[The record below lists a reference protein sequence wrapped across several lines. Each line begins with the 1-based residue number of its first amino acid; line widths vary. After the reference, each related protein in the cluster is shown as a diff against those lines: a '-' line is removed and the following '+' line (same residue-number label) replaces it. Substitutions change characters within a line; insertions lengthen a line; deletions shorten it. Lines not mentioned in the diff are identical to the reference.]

1 MFRIRRVYDDIT
13 PANQDAI
20 AEVLAI
26 LKEQFPL
33 LSRRDLKKL
42 PEQLRNPL
50 KYQFRAILFVAE
62 GSKGKIDGFALLFH
76 APSLN
81 FCYLDYL
88 SAAKQMTGG
97 GIGGALYERVREEA
111 LDLGTIGLF
120 FECLPDN
127 PNLSRDPV
135 IRKQNIARLR
145 FYERYGATPI
155 INTAYETPLR
165 PGDDNPPYLVYD
177 DLGQDIEL
185 SNEQA
190 KEIIRAILERK
201 YKGIVPK
208 DYVEMVVDSVKDDPV
223 RLRKPRYVR
232 KPSIPVPRITPIDKR
247 IRLVINDRHGIHHV
261 EERGYVE
268 SPVRIDAI
276 MEELNKVDLFQR
288 IPVRHYSEKNITAV
302 HDYGFVEYISNVCSK
317 LDEGTA
323 IYPYV
328 FPVRNRARPP
338 KDLPIRAGYYC
349 IDTFTPLT
357 GNAYL
362 AAKRAVDSA
371 ITAAKQLLQ
380 GYRIA
385 YALVRPPG
393 HHAEPANFGGFCYF
407 NSAAVAANI
416 LSRYGKVTMLDV
428 DYHHGNGQQ
437 EIFYERD
444 DVLTISIHGHPSFA
458 YPYFSGFRGEK
469 GKGAGRGFNVN
480 YPLPEIIKN
489 ERYHQTVAEALRR
502 IKRYKPNFVVIPLGL
517 DTAKEDPTGTWT
529 LEAYD
534 FESIGNAIGSLQ
546 RPTLVVQEGGYDTR
560 VLGTNALHFFKG
572 LWSAAYSR

>member
-20 AEVLAI
+20 TEVLAI

-33 LSRRDLKKL
+33 LSRWDIKKL

-62 GSKGKIDGFALLFH
+62 GAKGKIDGFALLFH

-111 LDLGTIGLF
+111 LDLETLGLF
-120 FECLPDN
+120 YECLPDD
-127 PNLSRDPV
+127 PELSRDPA

-145 FYERYGATPI
+145 FYERYGARPI
-155 INTAYETPLR
+155 INTAYETPLK

-177 DLGQDIEL
+177 NLGQDIEL
-185 SNEQA
+185 SNSQA
-190 KEIIRAILERK
+190 KTIIRAILERK
-201 YKGIVPK
+201 YKGVVPK

-232 KPSIPVPRITPIDKR
+232 KPSIRVPRVTPIDKR
-247 IRLVINDRHGIHHV
+247 IRLVINDRHGIHHI

-302 HDYGFVEYISNVCSK
+302 HDYEFVEYLSTVCSK

-328 FPVRNRARPP
+328 FPIRNRTKPP

-357 GNAYL
+357 GNAFL
-362 AAKRAVDSA
+362 AAKRAVDSS

-380 GYRIA
+380 GYRLA
-385 YALVRPPG
+385 YALIRPPG
-393 HHAEPANFGGFCYF
+393 HHAEPASFGGFCYF
-407 NSAAVAANI
+407 NSSAIAANI
-416 LSRYGKVTMLDV
+416 LSKYGKVAMLDI

-444 DVLTISIHGHPSFA
+444 NVLTISIHGHPSFA
-458 YPYFSGFRGEK
+458 YPYFSGFRDERGNGI
-469 GKGAGRGFNVN
+469 GKGFNVN
-480 YPLPEIIKN
+480 YPLPEIISN
-489 ERYHQTVAEALRR
+489 EKYHQTVAEALRR
-502 IKRYKPNFVVIPLGL
+502 IRRFKPGFVVIPLGL
-517 DTAKEDPTGTWT
+517 DTA
-529 LEAYD
+529 
-534 FESIGNAIGSLQ
+534 
-546 RPTLVVQEGGYDTR
+546 
-560 VLGTNALHFFKG
+560 
-572 LWSAAYSR
+572 

>member
-62 GSKGKIDGFALLFH
+62 GAKGKIDGFALLFH

-111 LDLGTIGLF
+111 LDLETIGLF

-135 IRKQNIARLR
+135 IRKQNVARLR

-155 INTAYETPLR
+155 IGTAYETPLK

-177 DLGQDIEL
+177 NLGQDIDL
-185 SNEQA
+185 SNDQTR
-190 KEIIRAILERK
+190 EIMRAILERK
-201 YKGIVPK
+201 YKGVVPK

-223 RLRKPRYVR
+223 RLRKPKYVR
-232 KPSIPVPRITPIDKR
+232 KPSIPIPRETPVDKR
-247 IRLVINDRHGIHHV
+247 IRLVVNDRHGIHHV

-288 IPVRHYSEKNITAV
+288 IPVRHYSEINITAV
-302 HDYGFVEYISNVCSK
+302 HDWGFVEYLSNVCSK

-328 FPVRNRARPP
+328 FPMRNRARPP

-380 GYRIA
+380 GYRLA
-385 YALVRPPG
+385 YALIRPPG
-393 HHAEPANFGGFCYF
+393 HHAEPASFGGFCYF

-416 LSRYGKVTMLDV
+416 LSKYGKVAMLDI

-444 DVLTISIHGHPSFA
+444 DVLTVSIHGHPSFA

-469 GKGAGRGFNVN
+469 GKGTGRGFNIN

-489 ERYHQTVAEALRR
+489 EKYHQTVAEALQRIRR
-502 IKRYKPNFVVIPLGL
+502 FKPAFIVVPLGL

-534 FESIGNAIGSLQ
+534 FEAIGNAIGSLR

>member
-20 AEVLAI
+20 AEVLTI

-62 GSKGKIDGFALLFH
+62 GAKGKIDGFALLFH
-76 APSLN
+76 APSLH

-111 LDLGTIGLF
+111 LDLETIGLF

-135 IRKQNIARLR
+135 IRKQNVSRLR

-155 INTAYETPLR
+155 IGTAYETPLK

-177 DLGQDIEL
+177 NLGQDIEL
-185 SNEQA
+185 SNDQT
-190 KEIIRAILERK
+190 KEIMRAILERK
-201 YKGIVPK
+201 YKGVVPK

-407 NSAAVAANI
+407 NSSAVAANI
-416 LSRYGKVTMLDV
+416 LSKYGKVAMLDV

-458 YPYFSGFRGEK
+458 YPYFSGFRGER

-489 ERYHQTVAEALRR
+489 EKYHQTVAEALKRIRR
-502 IKRYKPNFVVIPLGL
+502 FRPAFIVVPLGL
-517 DTAKEDPTGTWT
+517 DTAREDPTGTWT
-529 LEAYD
+529 LEAGD
-534 FESIGNAIGSLQ
+534 FESIGNAIGSLR

-572 LWSAAYSR
+572 LWSVAYSQ